1 MSLTL
6 ALAFVTLS
14 AATPSRSIQERAGP
28 FTIALGGDLLLAR
41 GVARRA
47 EAEGWKAVL
56 APLRETLG
64 GADASL
70 INLESPLGRCMSAG
84 SQQRPCLCGP
94 PEAAEQLAA
103 AGITAVSVANNH
115 ALDGGFPGLTLTVDR
130 IGASGV
136 VVLGSRA
143 GRSGEITAER
153 LGPIVVLSANL
164 SRPAWPP
171 GRANPIPPPAD
182 VAAHVR
188 DARISA
194 SNTPILVLLHGG
206 REMDPSP
213 SSFELGYARAAVAAG
228 AAAVVF
234 HGAHVVHP
242 LIEISGV
249 PVHLGVGNVL
259 FDQHDPRAA
268 QGQVVVL
275 RFRPG
280 HPAEVMSVRCVDTLT
295 GQLRACGSK
304 REAPAGSEPP
314 LIDRRGRKLPPFAPA
329 AGR

>member
-1 MSLTL
+1 VTL
-6 ALAFVTLS
+6 ALLFAILS
-14 AATPSRSIQERAGP
+14 ATAPSPSIQDRAGP

-70 INLESPLGRCMSAG
+70 INLESPLGRCISAG
-84 SQQRPCLCGP
+84 SQERPRLCAL

-103 AGITAVSVANNH
+103 AGITAVSLANNH

-136 VVLGSRA
+136 VVLGSQA
-143 GRSGEITAER
+143 ARSGEITAER
-153 LGPIVVLSANL
+153 LGPIMVLAVNL

-171 GRANPIPPPAD
+171 GRANPIPSPTD

-188 DARISA
+188 DARTA
-194 SNTPILVLLHGG
+194 TPNMPILVLLHGG

-213 SSFELGYARAAVAAG
+213 SSFETGYARAAVAAG

-234 HGAHVVHP
+234 HGAHVLHP
-242 LIEISGV
+242 LIQISRV
-249 PVHLGVGNVL
+249 PVHLGLGNLL

-280 HPAEVMSVRCVDTLT
+280 LPAEVMSLRCVETLT
-295 GQLRACGSK
+295 GRLRACGS
-304 REAPAGSEPP
+304 
-314 LIDRRGRKLPPFAPA
+314 
-329 AGR
+329 